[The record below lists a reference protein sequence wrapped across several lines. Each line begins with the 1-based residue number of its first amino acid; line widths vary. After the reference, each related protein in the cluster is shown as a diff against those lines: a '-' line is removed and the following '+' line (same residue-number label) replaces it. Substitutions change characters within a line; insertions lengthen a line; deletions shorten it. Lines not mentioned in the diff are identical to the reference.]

1 MKGRKGMS
9 KKKMTEQ
16 VYITLKLMVKGG
28 ATMEQLNAIHPLS
41 KETLRRIKRTNNFDE
56 YRALQE
62 KYSRQSAENK
72 AKKAAEPEQIAI
84 EDVTPEPEKPQII
97 YSAGVLEAVE
107 ENTRVLKDLLEK
119 VSFLVDAFT
128 K

>member
-1 MKGRKGMS
+1 M
-9 KKKMTEQ
+9 KKKMTEKDF
-16 VYITLKLMVKGG
+16 ITLKLMVKGG
-28 ATMEQLNAIHPLS
+28 ATMEQLNAVHPLS
-41 KETLRRIKRTNNFDE
+41 KETLRRIKRTQNFEE

-62 KYSRQSAENK
+62 RYSKQSAENMVR
-72 AKKAAEPEQIAI
+72 KAAEPEQIAI
-84 EDVTPEPEKPQII
+84 EDVAPEATEKPMIV

-119 VSFLVDAFT
+119 VSCLVDALT